1 MQLHQRQAGGCIKDL
16 HPAVL
21 LDHHLYILRQA
32 AQAAVP
38 EVAAQAAV
46 RAAALAAVLAV
57 VQLPATEAVIQLI
70 LLAAQLPAMAAVIQP
85 AVQLPAAQE
94 GAPVTCQPPIRKKV

>member
-1 MQLHQRQAGGCIKDL
+1 MKVLHQ
-16 HPAVL
+16 AVL
-21 LDHHLYILRQA
+21 LSRRLYILRQA
-32 AQAAVP
+32 AQAVVP
-38 EVAAQAAV
+38 ETAV

-57 VQLPATEAVIQLI
+57 VQLPATAAEIQLI